1 VNSEELERDIY
12 FMQQAILEAKKAYNI
27 KEIPIGAIIVL
38 DDKIIA
44 RAYNQVKKLKD
55 PTAHAEILAIKQA
68 STYLKNE
75 RLINTTMYVT
85 IEPCNMCAGALVL
98 ARVKNLV
105 YGATEPKTGACE
117 SIINITQHPLLNHQL
132 NVKKGILKEECK
144 ELIQSFFREKRN

>member
-1 VNSEELERDIY
+1 
-12 FMQQAILEAKKAYNI
+12 MQQALLEAKKAYNI

-44 RAYNQVKKLKD
+44 RAYNQVKKLND

-75 RLINTTMYVT
+75 RLINTTIYVT
-85 IEPCNMCAGALVL
+85 IEPCSMCAGALVL

-105 YGATEPKTGACE
+105 YGATDTKTGACE
-117 SIINITQHPLLNHQL
+117 SIINIIQHPLLNHQL
-132 NVKKGILKEECK
+132 NVIKGILEEECK
-144 ELIQSFFREKRN
+144 ELIQRFFKEKRN